1 MAGAVLEERMH
12 FPFTEKEV
20 DMKTL
25 LLVATLTLAVYVST
39 TAAQNPTGPQDANGM
54 MAMMKDCPM
63 AIEGT
68 KVTAEDTAKGVA
80 LTVTTKTGNV
90 TELRERV
97 QRMLGMHGIAA
108 TTEAITGGAKVILTP
123 KDPAQLTEFRK
134 QVRDHVDHM
143 TKNGACQQM
152 HEMMQGMKGMMGGM
166 GGMKLP
172 ATKTEPKKEGEV
184 DHNAHHPEAK

>member
-1 MAGAVLEERMH
+1 
-12 FPFTEKEV
+12 
-20 DMKTL
+20 MKTL
-25 LLVATLTLAVYVST
+25 LLAATLTLALYVGP

-63 AIEGT
+63 AVEGT
-68 KVTAEDTAKGVA
+68 EITAEDTANGVA
-80 LTVTTKTGNV
+80 LTITTKTGNV

-97 QRMLGMHGIAA
+97 QRMLGMHGLVAKS
-108 TTEAITGGAKVILTP
+108 EVITGGARVVLTP

-143 TKNGACQQM
+143 TKNGACRQM

-166 GGMKLP
+166 GGMKPP
-172 ATKTEPKKEGEV
+172 ATKAEPEKENEV
-184 DHNAHHPEAK
+184 DHNAHHPEPK